1 VKADV
6 GAADEHDRSRWASP
20 RTAEALFVVAL
31 LLLIAAIPLSAAAHQ
46 LEAGFRQVLLMLPFA
61 LVGVVVARR
70 RPGNPIGWL
79 MLLIAPVSTLGA
91 DGGLYGVVAF
101 RMGHPDLPLARL
113 GVALTIG
120 WIAVLL
126 LLPLPILLF
135 PDGALPSPRWRW
147 TVWAY
152 LADSLVLLLA
162 LVVKDAAA
170 FTDKLVVVGSFGELQ
185 SLSGNAK
192 GTSAA
197 IISLAFLVY
206 AALALSWVIGRLLSY
221 RHSRGSRRQQ
231 LKWLISGGVVG
242 VAGAVA
248 GLVWSGSTDVGLRV
262 LADAGS
268 FALIAVPASIGV
280 GILKYRLYDIDRL
293 ISRTLSYALVTGLLV
308 GVYVGMVTL
317 ATRALPLSSPVGVA
331 ASTLTVAALFT
342 PLRRRAQRIVD
353 RRFNRAGYD
362 ADATVAAFSSR
373 LRDEVDLNRVEADL
387 LDVVHRSVQPS
398 HVAIWIPHERPVA
411 S

>member
-1 VKADV
+1 MKADV
-6 GAADEHDRSRWASP
+6 AAPGARDRSRWASP
-20 RTAEALFVVAL
+20 RFAETLFIVAL
-31 LLLIAAIPLSAAAHQ
+31 LLLIAGIPLSVAAHQ
-46 LEAGFRQVLLMLPFA
+46 FEAGVREVLLMLPFA

-70 RPGNPIGWL
+70 RPDNPIGWL
-79 MLLIAPVSTLGA
+79 MLLIAPISTLGA

-113 GVALTIG
+113 GVALTIC

-152 LADSLVLLLA
+152 AADSLVLLLA
-162 LVVKDAAA
+162 LAVKDAAA
-170 FTDKLVVVGSFGELQ
+170 FTDKVVKVGSFGELQ

-197 IISLAFLVY
+197 IISLTFFIY
-206 AALALSWVIGRLLSY
+206 AVLALSWVIGRLLSY
-221 RHSRGSRRQQ
+221 RHSTGTHRQQ
-231 LKWLISGGVVG
+231 LKWLISGGIVG
-242 VAGAVA
+242 VAGAVV
-248 GLVWSGSTDVGLRV
+248 GLVWSNSAAVGLRV
-262 LADAGS
+262 LADASS
-268 FALIAVPASIGV
+268 FALIAVPVSLGV
-280 GILKYRLYDIDRL
+280 GILRYRLYDIDRL
-293 ISRTLSYALVTGLLV
+293 ISRTLSYALVTALLV

-317 ATRALPLSSPVGVA
+317 ATRALPLSSPIGVA

-362 ADATVAAFSSR
+362 ADATIAAFAAR
-373 LRDEVDLNRVEADL
+373 LRDEVDLERVQRDL
-387 LDVVHRSVQPS
+387 LDVVRSAVEPA
-398 HVAIWIPHERPVA
+398 HATIWIRSHA
-411 S
+411 

>member
-1 VKADV
+1 MKADV
-6 GAADEHDRSRWASP
+6 GAAGERDLPRWASP
-20 RTAEALFVVAL
+20 RTAEALLVVAL

-46 LEAGFRQVLLMLPFA
+46 LEAGFRQVVLLLPFA

-79 MLLIAPVSTLGA
+79 MLLIAPISTLGA

-152 LADSLVLLLA
+152 LADSVILLA
-162 LVVKDAAA
+162 ALAVKDAAA
-170 FTDKLVVVGSFGELQ
+170 FTDKVVVVGSFGELQ

-192 GTSAA
+192 GTSAT
-197 IISLAFLVY
+197 IVSLAFLVY
-206 AALALSWVIGRLLSY
+206 AVLALSWVVGRLLSY
-221 RHSRGSRRQQ
+221 RHSRGVHRQQ
-231 LKWLISGGVVG
+231 LKWLISGGVTG
-242 VAGAVA
+242 VVGAVV
-248 GLVWSGSTDVGLRV
+248 GLMWSGNADVALRV
-262 LADAGS
+262 VADAGS
-268 FALIAVPASIGV
+268 FALIAVPASLGV

-293 ISRTLSYALVTGLLV
+293 ISRTLSYALVTALLV
-308 GVYVGMVTL
+308 GVYVGLVTL
-317 ATRALPLSSPVGVA
+317 ATRALPLSSPIGVA

-362 ADATVAAFSSR
+362 ADATIAGFAAR
-373 LRDEVDLNRVEADL
+373 LRDEVDLDRVQRDL
-387 LDVVHRSVQPS
+387 LDVVRRAVEPAHVTVWIRS
-398 HVAIWIPHERPVA
+398 HA
-411 S
+411 

>member
-6 GAADEHDRSRWASP
+6 GATDERDRSRWASP

-70 RPGNPIGWL
+70 RPSNPIGWL

-101 RMGHPDLPLARL
+101 RLGHADLPLARL

-152 LADSLVLLLA
+152 LADSLVLLLT

-170 FTDKLVVVGSFGELQ
+170 FTDKVVVVGSFGELQ

-192 GTSAA
+192 GTSAT

-362 ADATVAAFSSR
+362 ADATIASFAAR
-373 LRDEVDLNRVEADL
+373 LRDEVDLERVQRDL
-387 LDVVHRSVQPS
+387 LDVVRRAVEPAHVNVWIRS
-398 HVAIWIPHERPVA
+398 HA
-411 S
+411 

>member
-1 VKADV
+1 VKPDV
-6 GAADEHDRSRWASP
+6 GAADARDRSRLASP
-20 RTAEALFVVAL
+20 RTADALFVVAL
-31 LLLIAAIPLSAAAHQ
+31 LLLIAAIPLAAAAHQ

-70 RPGNPIGWL
+70 RPANPIGWL

-101 RMGHPDLPLARL
+101 RLGHPDLPLARL

-152 LADSLVLLLA
+152 LADSLVLLTALA
-162 LVVKDAAA
+162 VKDAAA
-170 FTDKLVVVGSFGELQ
+170 FTDKVVVVGSFGELQ

-197 IISLAFLVY
+197 IVSLAFLVY
-206 AALALSWVIGRLLSY
+206 AVLALSWVIGRLLSY
-221 RHSRGSRRQQ
+221 RHSRGTQRQQ

-242 VAGAVA
+242 VAGAVV
-248 GLVWSGSTDVGLRV
+248 GLVWSGSAGLGLRV

-268 FALIAVPASIGV
+268 FALIALPVSIGV

-308 GVYVGMVTL
+308 GVYVGLVTL

-331 ASTLTVAALFT
+331 ASTLTVAALFM

-362 ADATVAAFSSR
+362 ADATIASFAAR
-373 LRDEVDLNRVEADL
+373 LRDEVDLERVQRDL
-387 LDVVHRSVQPS
+387 LDVVRRAVEPAHVTVWIRS
-398 HVAIWIPHERPVA
+398 HA
-411 S
+411 